1 MCACTIQLFPVCA
14 MAEIFSLHH
23 MVCGGV
29 SVSDQPAHKER
40 GKVLSGLV
48 GIQVGGGGWGGHGIG
63 GETWDSTS
71 TREPVKPTRAT
82 FLIMKFLHDKRLVVT
97 VERTSFEELE
107 PVSGTGFTL
116 QEFASV
122 EFEVPVNR

>member
-1 MCACTIQLFPVCA
+1 MTSPLTKK
-14 MAEIFSLHH
+14 
-23 MVCGGV
+23 GGRFCPDWWG
-29 SVSDQPAHKER
+29 SKGEWWW
-40 GKVLSGLV
+40 
-48 GIQVGGGGWGGHGIG
+48 GGGGVVA
-63 GETWDSTS
+63 GETWASTS
-71 TREPVKPTRAT
+71 TWEPVKTTRAT